1 MESTGRGDAA
11 DHCVNMEVTPKTLT
25 AIRSLF
31 EELHAALCSMEG
43 KEMQCCVVGWPLL
56 RAVGLD
62 TDTLLEA

>member
-1 MESTGRGDAA
+1 
-11 DHCVNMEVTPKTLT
+11 MEVTPKTLT

>member
-1 MESTGRGDAA
+1 MLHAMCEYGSDAQYT
-11 DHCVNMEVTPKTLT
+11 DCYK
-25 AIRSLF
+25 SLF
-31 EELHAALCSMEG
+31 EELHAAHCSMEG